1 MSDHPNPGWKF
12 MGLLPILTLSG
23 GLDTGNIGEENG
35 SGFQVTGI
43 NVRSLTPF
51 GFQEAGSRGE
61 GAGSGSRVI
70 GNIAELKVKSEEF

>member
-1 MSDHPNPGWKF
+1 MSGHPNPEWKF
-12 MGLLPILTLSG
+12 MAPLPILTLSG

-61 GAGSGSRVI
+61 GAGSGDQGI
-70 GNIAELKVKSEEF
+70 GSIGKK